1 MVALLEALIGRMGN
15 QFNDLREVMNNGFD
29 MMNKGFDKIG
39 DTLDES
45 KRDAHAIVVADDRD
59 AIKDGGIIS
68 AGRKFAADSRTV
80 LYADEVDISAGG
92 KEMNVDKMAVYLSN
106 ERPIEK
112 AKVYNAVDPAAKYG
126 TDLSINNGRVDND
139 TMELLIRNRSRGNP
153 QTPGEN

>member
-15 QFNDLREVMNNGFD
+15 QFKDLREVTNNGLD

-59 AIKDGGIIS
+59 SIADGGIIS
-68 AGRKFAADSRTV
+68 AKRKFSADSRTV

-92 KEMNVDKMAVYLSN
+92 KELNVDEIAVYWSN
-106 ERPIEK
+106 ERSIEK
-112 AKVYNAVDPAAKYG
+112 AKVYNAVDPAAKHNM
-126 TDLSINNGRVDND
+126 DLSINGGRVDND
-139 TMELLIRNRSRGNP
+139 TMELLQIEIDLKE
-153 QTPGEN
+153 TP